1 MKQLLLTF
9 IALNFFSSNLTGQKT
24 LSLQDCIEMALDKS
38 LALQEADLAIANAEI
53 TSRQAKGNRLPD
65 LQGFGGLNTNF
76 GRSIDPT
83 TNEFITSR
91 FTSNNYG
98 LSSNVLLYG
107 GKRITNAIEQSEIDY
122 NVAKEQRRQSEA
134 DIALQVATAYLNTLF
149 AMENINVAEAQLK
162 QTKEQLNFI
171 SKLIKAGARPE
182 NDKLDILA
190 QISTN
195 ESNIILAENNKDISL
210 LQLKQLVRV
219 TPETEINVI
228 APSDI
233 EINTDPD
240 IVNFVEVYDLVLRSQ
255 PAVKAALLQ
264 EESAEYNIKIAKA
277 DLLPTLT
284 LGGNLSSAFSNRG
297 FRLDGTEIIGV
308 DQTAI
313 FNGMPISFTFQQEIP
328 RRRDASFIEQIQDN
342 TSFGVG
348 LNLAIP
354 IYNRGITNNNIQRAE
369 LGVKSSQ
376 LATAR
381 LKESIQILV
390 QQTLADARAAK
401 RSLAASSNIVEARK
415 AALDNAI
422 KRFES
427 GSINTF
433 DLTNI
438 QTQYDNASLNYLIDK
453 YNYLFAIK
461 VLEFYMGK
469 PFKL

>member
-9 IALNFFSSNLTGQKT
+9 IALSFFSLQSTGQKT
-24 LSLQDCIEMALDKS
+24 LSLQDCISMALERS
-38 LALQEADLAIANAEI
+38 LALQEADISIANAEI
-53 TSRQAKGNRLPD
+53 TNRQAKNNRNPN

-107 GKRITNAIEQSEIDY
+107 GSRLKNAIKQSEIDF
-122 NVAKEQRRQSEA
+122 NAAREQRRQSEA

-162 QTKEQLNFI
+162 QTQEQLDFI
-171 SKLIKAGARPE
+171 SKLIDAGARPK

-190 QISTN
+190 QISSN
-195 ESNIILAENNKDISL
+195 ESNIILAENNKAISM
-210 LQLKQLVRV
+210 LQLKQLIRV
-219 TPETEINVI
+219 SPEEEINII
-228 APSDI
+228 APNDI
-233 EINTDPD
+233 DTSVDPD
-240 IVNFVEVYDLVLRSQ
+240 LVNFIEVYELTLRSQ
-255 PAVKAALLQ
+255 PAIKAALLQ
-264 EESAEYNIKIAKA
+264 EESAAYNIKIAKA
-277 DLLPTLT
+277 DLLPTLS
-284 LGGNLSSAFSNRG
+284 LGGNLSSAYSNRG
-297 FRLDGTEIIGV
+297 FRLDGTEVIAIN
-308 DQTAI
+308 QTI
-313 FNGMPISFTFQQEIP
+313 DFNGTPVVVTTMQEIP
-328 RRRDASFIEQIQDN
+328 VTRDASFFEQIQDN

-348 LNLAIP
+348 LNLSIP
-354 IYNRGITNNNIQRAE
+354 IYNRGLTKSNIQRAE

-381 LKESIQILV
+381 LKENIQILV

-401 RSLAASSNIVEARK
+401 KALAASNNIVEARK

-422 KRFES
+422 KLFEA
-427 GSINTF
+427 GSLNTF

-438 QTQYDNASLNYLIDK
+438 QTQYDNASLNFLIDK